1 MSETVDSGYVLD
13 LKGISKTFP
22 GVKALDHVH
31 FRLRPGSVHALCGE
45 NGAGKSTLMKIING
59 IYEMDEG
66 EIHFKGKSILP
77 QNPKQMLDIGV
88 VTIHQELS
96 PILDMTVSENIF
108 LGREPRNRAGL
119 IDVKKLRTDT
129 EKLLA
134 KYGLSYSPQ
143 ALMRSLSISDIALIE
158 IVKAISRD
166 ASVVIMD
173 EPTSSITDSEVEILF
188 ENIKLLKS
196 EGTGIIYISHKL
208 DEVFAVCDEVTIF
221 RDGRWVHHCA
231 VNEIDKKGII
241 EKMVGRELTEQF
253 PKTAPKPGNVAFAIK
268 DFSGNGFSNINLE
281 IREGEIVGIAGLVG
295 AGRSETF
302 RAVFGLDKHESGE
315 VLIRGKP
322 VKIKRVQ
329 DAINAGIIMTSE
341 DRKHQGIIATLSVRE
356 NIILPSL
363 NDILAFGLLNLK
375 REKTMVAEMINKLLI
390 KVASHNHLVSTLS
403 GGNQQKVVLAK
414 WLLKS
419 PMILILDEP
428 TRGIDVGAKYE
439 IYKLMGALTEA
450 GAAIIMVSSE
460 LPELLGMCDRIA
472 VMSNG
477 KLTGTLN
484 RSEFSQN
491 RIMELAIKEVHH
503 EQH

>member
-1 MSETVDSGYVLD
+1 VSEAVGLEYVLD
-13 LKGISKTFP
+13 LKGISKSFP
-22 GVKALDHVH
+22 GVKALDKVH

-96 PILDMTVSENIF
+96 PVLDMTVSENIF

-119 IDVKKLRTDT
+119 IDVKKLRADT

-134 KYGLSYSPQ
+134 KYGLSYNPQ

-196 EGTGIIYISHKL
+196 EGIGIIYISHKL
-208 DEVFAVCDEVTIF
+208 DEIFSVCDEVTIF
-221 RDGRWVHHCA
+221 RDGKWVHHCKI
-231 VNEIDKKGII
+231 NEIDKNGII
-241 EKMVGRELTEQF
+241 EKMVGRELAEQF
-253 PKTAPKPGNVAFAIK
+253 PKVAAKTGNVAFQLK
-268 DFSGNGFSNINLE
+268 NFSGNGFANINLE
-281 IREGEIVGIAGLVG
+281 AREGEIIGIAGLIG

-315 VLIRGKP
+315 ILLRGKP
-322 VKIKRVQ
+322 IKIKRSQ
-329 DAINAGIIMTSE
+329 DAINAGIVMTSE
-341 DRKHQGIIATLSVRE
+341 DRKREGLVLCLSVRE
-356 NIILPSL
+356 NVILSSL
-363 NDILAFGLLNLK
+363 KEILTFGLLNLRK
-375 REKTMVAEMINKLLI
+375 EKAAVNEMVEKLSI
-390 KVASHNHLVSTLS
+390 KITSQNNPVTSLS

-419 PMILILDEP
+419 PGVLILDEP

-439 IYKLMGALTEA
+439 IYRLMCALA
-450 GAAIIMVSSE
+450 RQGAAIIMISSE
-460 LPELLGMCDRIA
+460 LPELIGMCDRIA
-472 VMSNG
+472 VMSQG
-477 KLTGTLN
+477 KLTGELN
-484 RSEFSQN
+484 RDEFSQKK
-491 RIMELAIKEVHH
+491 IMELAIKGFNNE
-503 EQH
+503 

>member
-1 MSETVDSGYVLD
+1 VSEAVGSEYVLD
-13 LKGISKTFP
+13 LKSISKSFP
-22 GVKALDHVH
+22 GVKALDKVH
-31 FRLRPGSVHALCGE
+31 FRLRPGSAHALCGE

-66 EIHFKGKSILP
+66 EIYFKGKSILP
-77 QNPKQMLDIGV
+77 QSPKQMLDIGV

-108 LGREPRNRAGL
+108 LGREPRGRMGL
-119 IDVKKLRTDT
+119 IDVKRLRTDT
-129 EKLLA
+129 EELLA
-134 KYGLSYSPQ
+134 KYGLSYNPQ

-158 IVKAISRD
+158 IVKAISRN

-173 EPTSSITDSEVEILF
+173 EPTSSITDSEVKILF

-208 DEVFAVCDEVTIF
+208 DEIFAVCDEVTIF
-221 RDGRWVHHCA
+221 RDGKWVHHCA
-231 VNEIDKKGII
+231 INEIDKKGII

-253 PKTAPKPGNVAFAIK
+253 PKSAHKTGNAAFQIK
-268 DFSGNGFSNINLE
+268 NFSGNGFANISLE
-281 IREGEIVGIAGLVG
+281 AREGEIVGVAGLVG

-302 RAVFGLDKHESGE
+302 RAVFGLDRHEGGE
-315 VLIRGKP
+315 VLLKGKP
-322 VKIKRVQ
+322 VRIKRVR

-341 DRKHQGIIATLSVRE
+341 DRKRQGIIATLSVRE

-375 REKTMVAEMINKLLI
+375 KEKTMVAGMIQKLLI
-390 KVASHNHLVSTLS
+390 KLSSYNHLVSTLS

-419 PMILILDEP
+419 PAVLILDEP

-439 IYKLMGALTEA
+439 IYKLMGALAES
-450 GAAIIMVSSE
+450 GAAIIMISSE

-477 KLTGTLN
+477 KLTGTLDP
-484 RSEFSQN
+484 SEFSQN
-491 RIMELAIKEVHH
+491 KIMELAIKEVHH
-503 EQH
+503 EQ